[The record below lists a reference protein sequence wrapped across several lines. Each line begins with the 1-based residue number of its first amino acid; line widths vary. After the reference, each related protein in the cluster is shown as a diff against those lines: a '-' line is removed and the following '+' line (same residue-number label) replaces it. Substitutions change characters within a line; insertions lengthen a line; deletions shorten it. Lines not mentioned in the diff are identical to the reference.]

1 MAAFVDCTKYT
12 NEQNAQDQA
21 LENLAKK
28 NEEQDKNIKA
38 LEDRKI
44 VHDNTLTGGGTKAED
59 PLSVAVSTKP
69 GNAVKTGKDADG
81 NGVFVKD
88 LQPEVD
94 ALEKAL
100 TDMNSRLSGDLTNS
114 IKDLNNRLNN
124 LKAIEVALAQAK
136 ADGNYQRI
144 KDLEAQLAAAKQAED
159 LANKNLADAIDA
171 LRQQGLTDDQIRQ
184 IIADSIAKAGGT
196 GRYVTGITVNQATGD
211 VTYTYSDGT
220 KVTGKLHDF
229 QGVVTDN
236 KTIGGN
242 GTSEALHVKVSG
254 KSGNQIS
261 VTEDGI
267 YVGKEA
273 DKNVRV
279 LYVSSSSG
287 DDSNVGTIDKPL
299 KTIDEAL
306 IRQPNDK
313 SCFIYLMAGDVFN
326 LTRSKSIYADLTI
339 SIYGDDKLNAPG
351 PLTGERYSWN
361 GLIRSDINK
370 PYLTSTPSYASDVRR
385 TNIPGI
391 NPFNGANL
399 SFKGIKLDMSQLRS
413 DLVNPNAL
421 GYRSQSWVYG
431 NKSQAVFEGCDF
443 DFTKVDGKTYITK
456 FLSSTSQNN
465 PEGNSLYIRGCRVV
479 GAESSPGVFKD
490 SIIFINFG
498 LSVALEVLNRVP
510 PAHVDIAAM
519 WGLQSVDNTN
529 DTVLKLIRSSKNNR
543 GLQIVREDQN
553 FVKNVNS
560 NVGII

>member
-12 NEQNAQDQA
+12 NEQKSQDQA

-44 VHDNTLTGGGTKAED
+44 VHDNTLTGGGIKAED

-94 ALEKAL
+94 ALKEAL
-100 TDMNSRLSGDLTNS
+100 SDTTNRLSGDLTNS

-136 ADGNYQRI
+136 ADGNYRRI
-144 KDLEAQLAAAKQAED
+144 KDLEAQLAAAKQAEN
-159 LANKNLADAIDA
+159 LTNKNLADAIDA

-211 VTYTYSDGT
+211 VIYTYSDGT
-220 KVTGKLHDF
+220 KVTGKLHEF
-229 QGVVTDN
+229 QGVVVDN

-254 KSGNQIS
+254 KSDNQIS
-261 VTEDGI
+261 VVEDGI
-267 YVGKEA
+267 YVGKES
-273 DKNVRV
+273 DKDVRV
-279 LYVSSSSG
+279 LYVSSTSG
-287 DDSNVGTIDKPL
+287 DDSNTGTIDKPL

-306 IRQPNDK
+306 IRQPSDK
-313 SCFIYLMAGDVFN
+313 SCFIYLKAGDVFN
-326 LTRSKSIYADLTI
+326 LTRSKGISADLII
-339 SIYGDDKLNAPG
+339 SIYGDDKLNPPG
-351 PLTGERYSWN
+351 ELTSERYSWN

-370 PYLTSTPSYASDVRR
+370 PYLTSTPRYREHVKR
-385 TNIPGI
+385 TEIPGFS
-391 NPFNGANL
+391 PVGGARL
-399 SFKGIKLDMSQLRS
+399 IFKGIKLDMSQLRS
-413 DLVNPNAL
+413 DLVNPNAI
-421 GYRSQSWVYG
+421 GYWSNSWVYG
-431 NKSQAVFEGCDF
+431 NKSQVIFEGCDF
-443 DFTKVDGKTYITK
+443 DFTKVDGETYITK
-456 FLSSTSQNN
+456 LLSSTSMNN

-490 SIIFINFG
+490 SITFIDFG
-498 LSVALEVLNRVP
+498 LSVTLEVLNRVP
-510 PAHVDIAAM
+510 PAHVDMAAM

-529 DTVLKLIRSSKNNR
+529 DTVLKLVRSSKNNT
-543 GLQIVREDQN
+543 GLQIVNGDQN

>member
-12 NEQNAQDQA
+12 SEQNAQDQA

-28 NEEQDKNIKA
+28 NEEQDKDIKA

-44 VHDNTLTGGGTKAED
+44 VHDSTLTGGGIKAED

-229 QGVVTDN
+229 QGVVVDN

-242 GTSEALHVKVSG
+242 GTSEALHVKLS
-254 KSGNQIS
+254 KSSGNLIRQN
-261 VTEDGI
+261 EDGLYMGQAATRPI
-267 YVGKEA
+267 
-273 DKNVRV
+273 
-279 LYVSSSSG
+279 LYVDALNG
-287 DDSNVGTIDKPL
+287 DDSNVGTREKPL
-299 KTIDEAL
+299 KTLRYAL
-306 IRQPNDK
+306 STGLAGESQT
-313 SCFIYLMAGDVFN
+313 IYIMEGQEHILDANAGVVG
-326 LTRSKSIYADLTI
+326 I
-339 SIYGDDKLNAPG
+339 LN
-351 PLTGERYSWN
+351 
-361 GLIRSDINK
+361 
-370 PYLTSTPSYASDVRR
+370 RR
-385 TNIPGI
+385 VYI
-391 NPFNGANL
+391 NP
-399 SFKGIKLDMSQLRS
+399 
-413 DLVNPNAL
+413 
-421 GYRSQSWVYG
+421 YG
-431 NKSQAVFEGCDF
+431 
-443 DFTKVDGKTYITK
+443 
-456 FLSSTSQNN
+456 
-465 PEGNSLYIRGCRVV
+465 P
-479 GAESSPGVFKD
+479 FKD
-490 SIIFINFG
+490 SKGPQVAWNGFLINDAYVRQSGVEPIIVFKGVKPTYYNAVGDTYDRAVFTS
-498 LSVALEVLNRVP
+498 LSVSESVLEFSGVRLRNDLGFTFNYKSPDHNGVYKDYATNTQR
-510 PAHVDIAAM
+510 IAT
-519 WGLQSVDNTN
+519 SVNTVITIYN
-529 DTVLKLIRSSKNNR
+529 CNVDTVVHQQSTVLRMMEARLRSS
-543 GLQIVREDQN
+543 
-553 FVKNVNS
+553 NS
-560 NVGII
+560 Y